1 MSNSKVIYISSDD
14 QTPSESKSNSDFVC
28 YVKENTSVQEVN
40 YCYLKTA
47 TVPNVF
53 YNVRAANYGT
63 AQNDTFVFN
72 EVAPA
77 ATYAV
82 TVPAGQY
89 ILSDYIVALENAMN
103 GVLVS
108 GTVAISI
115 SSPSGK
121 LIFTCTGTQIT
132 VLSGDNGNTA
142 FALVG
147 NSKTLNS
154 ITSAIVPM
162 PFVPDLSGIQNVY
175 IQSSALAPS
184 EGNDANFGSIN
195 ILGAVNFSNTPY
207 GGYGHLQSNDDELS
221 AVNYKSTRNIQRIDI
236 AIVDKEGNKLPVGN
250 SIVELS
256 LKYFYD

>member
-53 YNVRAANYGT
+53 YNVRGTDYGT
-63 AQNDTFVFN
+63 AQNNVFTFQ
-72 EVAPA
+72 EQAPL

-82 TVPAGQY
+82 TIPEGQY
-89 ILSDYIVALENAMN
+89 IINDLVTTLQGLMN

-108 GTVAISI
+108 GTVAITI
-115 SSPSGK
+115 DPVTQK
-121 LIFTCTGTQIT
+121 LIFTCTGTQISI
-132 VLSGDNGNTA
+132 LSGNNGNLA
-142 FALVG
+142 FSIVG
-147 NSKTLNS
+147 
-154 ITSAIVPM
+154 TSETTDTGFSAVINAPLI
-162 PFVPDLSGIQNVY
+162 PDLAGLQNVY
-175 IQSSALAPS
+175 IQSSALAPA

-195 ILGAVNFSNTPY
+195 ILGAVNFSHTPF

-236 AIVDKEGNKLPVGN
+236 SLVDKQGNKLPIGN
-250 SIVELS
+250 SIMELT